1 MIRTRDR
8 CVLLVWSLACLWL
21 ALGLSGCPRPS
32 QDADVLVI
40 INGKPIT
47 LNEFNRRWA
56 SLPTSAQARY
66 RASGGDRRLLEEM
79 IGEELLM
86 QEARRLGLDQSP
98 MVRDSLERL
107 KEKLVLDELVKHALA
122 DADLVS
128 EEEVDAY
135 MAAHPNDFR
144 PPEQVRIAHIVVPTL
159 AEAKDIKR
167 RYEQGTDFSTLAT
180 RFSRDSTSRAHG
192 GELGS
197 YKTGDGPAV
206 EESAFIHLKPG
217 AVSDPIESETGF
229 RLVKLLVREPTDQK
243 KVAMIRH
250 KLKQEL
256 RAEKRRKRFD
266 EFTKEL
272 RARAMIRMAEASK
285 LVIQDTGIPP
295 SPPH

>member
-1 MIRTRDR
+1 VIRRADR
-8 CVLLVWSLACLWL
+8 CACFVWSLACLWL
-21 ALGLSGCPRPS
+21 ALGLTGCPRPS

-40 INGKPIT
+40 VNGKPIT
-47 LNEFNRRWA
+47 LNEFNRRWT
-56 SLPTSAQARY
+56 SLPTSVQARY
-66 RASGGDRRLLEEM
+66 RTSGGDRRLLEEI
-79 IGEELLM
+79 IGEELLL

-98 MVRDSLERL
+98 LVRDRLERL
-107 KEKLVLDELVKHALA
+107 KEQLVLDELVKHVLA

-128 EEEVDAY
+128 EEEADAY
-135 MAAHPNDFR
+135 MAAHPDDFR

-167 RYEQGTDFSTLAT
+167 RYEQGTDFSTLAS
-180 RFSRDSTSRAHG
+180 RFSRDGASRAHG
-192 GELGS
+192 GELGT
-197 YKTGDGPAV
+197 YKTGDGPAD

-217 AVSDPIESETGF
+217 AVSDPIETESGF
-229 RLVKLLVREPTDQK
+229 RLVKLLVREPIDQK

-266 EFTKEL
+266 DFTTGL
-272 RARAMIRMAEASK
+272 RARATIRMAEASK

-295 SPPH
+295 SPPR